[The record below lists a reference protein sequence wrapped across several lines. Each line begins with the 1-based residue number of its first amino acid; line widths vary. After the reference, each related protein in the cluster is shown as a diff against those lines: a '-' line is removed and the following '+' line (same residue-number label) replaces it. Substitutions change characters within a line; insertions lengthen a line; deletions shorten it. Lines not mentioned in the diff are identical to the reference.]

1 MIHFIQQVTC
11 SEVEEFTKSVKV
23 CEEAKQYQST
33 TLSILS
39 RSLNEKTIHI
49 KRSLTDTQRVTRAAI
64 EFHNNYDKV
73 STLYLHVSIY
83 LSIHLSIYQSI
94 YPSIHPCIHC
104 SSSLH
109 WNSVRHNS
117 VPETLE
123 IHMLTLRDNK
133 LQ

>member
-11 SEVEEFTKSVKV
+11 NEVEEFTKSVKV

-73 STLYLHVSIY
+73 TTLYLHVYI
-83 LSIHLSIYQSI
+83 SIHLSSI
-94 YPSIHPCIHC
+94 HPSIHF

-123 IHMLTLRDNK
+123 IHILT
-133 LQ
+133 